1 MSYVGKSINVITR
14 KGTNKETVVKEL
26 KSKGIVR
33 TDAGNEYQITDLFN
47 RGRGVFVDLT
57 AGKSAP
63 AKEKSESK
71 PASTGYVAK
80 AVELSELEG
89 RKIDG
94 VAVARIKRAA
104 KQIVLEDGT
113 VVELADVRRVG
124 KGYTAG
130 GEAPAKAAPKKAATK
145 PAAKQAPKA
154 GGAAKKPAAKAE
166 EIDIRKIKGEEI
178 LIDGESEEIVKVFTS
193 GNLKTD
199 TGRKLAVTDLV
210 RNADGVLV
218 LQSDEEEEELEDEL
232 NFDDGEGLTV
242 PENISE
248 LKGKE
253 IYVDGDPLKVVA
265 INKSKNQ
272 VRLSNDQIIDVSSI
286 EVEDDVF
293 VAETPR
299 SSVIPK
305 REFPLANTGKM
316 PVVAFDGE
324 SAADIADFSE
334 NAVRAA
340 MGKKFAYDIPL
351 ITSIAVAGDEFLCVG
366 LYFATTDA
374 TESEIAAKIAEIRK
388 SHGLGAPSQV
398 VAAASDDEPQF
409 DAEDEDEEEEEDD
422 EASTEF
428 DFEEEEE
435 ETNVEELIAN
445 SVEALH
451 TMFGVNAKSY
461 VERWFASEEAMDSI
475 GTDILP
481 GITTLEQDGAEY
493 VLFGLDNKD
502 NIVVVKTT
510 KNDKGNMV
518 RLDNVTMASLS
529 RMEEVA

>member
-26 KSKGIVR
+26 KTKGIIR
-33 TDAGNEYQITDLFN
+33 TDAGNEYQIADIFN
-47 RGRGVFVDLT
+47 RGRGVFIDLT

-113 VVELADVRRVG
+113 VVDLADVRRVG

-145 PAAKQAPKA
+145 PAAKPAPKA
-154 GGAAKKPAAKAE
+154 GGAAKKPAKAE
-166 EIDIRKIKGEEI
+166 AIDIRKIKGEEI
-178 LIDGESEEIVKVFTS
+178 LIDGESEEIVSIYPS

-316 PVVAFDGE
+316 PVIAFDGE

-374 TESEIAAKIAEIRK
+374 SESEIAAKIAEIRK

-398 VAAASDDEPQF
+398 VSAVASDEPQF
-409 DAEDEDEEEEEDD
+409 DAEDEEEEEDD

-435 ETNVEELIAN
+435 EINVEELVEN
-445 SVEALH
+445 SVEALQ
-451 TMFGVNAKSY
+451 TMFGVNAKAY

-502 NIVVVKTT
+502 NIVVVKTA

>member
-63 AKEKSESK
+63 SKDKPESK
-71 PASTGYVAK
+71 PAATGYVAK
-80 AVELSELEG
+80 AIEIAELEG

-94 VAVARIKRAA
+94 VAVARIKRVA

-113 VVELADVRRVG
+113 VVELANVRRVG

-145 PAAKQAPKA
+145 PADKQAPKA
-154 GGAAKKPAAKAE
+154 GGAEKKPAAKAE

-178 LIDGESEEIVKVFTS
+178 LIDGESEEIVKVFPS

-199 TGRKLAVTDLV
+199 TGRKIAVTDLI

-218 LQSDEEEEELEDEL
+218 LQSDEEEEEELEDEL
-232 NFDDGEGLTV
+232 NFDDGEDLTV

-265 INKSKNQ
+265 VNKSKNQ
-272 VRLSNDQIIDVSSI
+272 VRLSNDQVIDVSSI

-398 VAAASDDEPQF
+398 VSAAASDEPQF
-409 DAEDEDEEEEEDD
+409 DAEDEEEDD

-451 TMFGVNAKSY
+451 TMFGVNAKAY

-502 NIVVVKTT
+502 NIVVVKTA